1 MLAQSQWHS
10 VGHWNIL
17 VTYIKQPNINGFRS
31 LLERAISEVQSDQI
45 GLVECHIA
53 DVEEVA
59 KKLLVQGIDINVIIQ
74 ATGLTI
80 DEIKEL

>member
-1 MLAQSQWHS
+1 M
-10 VGHWNIL
+10 L
-17 VTYIKQPNINGFRS
+17 VTIKAKKQELKNGIK
-31 LLERAISEVQSDQI
+31 EGEKT
-45 GLVECHIA
+45 GKK
-53 DVEEVA
+53 EVA